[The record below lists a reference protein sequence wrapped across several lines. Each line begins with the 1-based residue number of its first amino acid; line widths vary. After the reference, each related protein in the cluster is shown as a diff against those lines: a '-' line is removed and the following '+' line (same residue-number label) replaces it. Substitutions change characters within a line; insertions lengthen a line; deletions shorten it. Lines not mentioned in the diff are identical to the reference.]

1 MILSVKHMRYLVKE
15 YNAVGVV
22 FKRAGKV
29 YDFLCEGF
37 DIKHGDFVVVESD
50 KGEDMARVCTAPRMI
65 SVPDE
70 QVMKSILR
78 IANADDLKA
87 REQNLKDEPKAFEV
101 CKKLAADAGL
111 DMKLLS
117 AEYCLD
123 RSKITFYFTSEGRV
137 DFRQLVRDLARV
149 FRTRIEMRQIGV
161 RDATKMVGG
170 FGLCG
175 RELCCT
181 NFLRRFDNISIK
193 MAKNQNLIM
202 NPNKISGVCGR
213 LMCCLMFEKEQYD
226 CEGCECDDVEYI
238 ELNDTLDGLIEEDTE
253 NVIKIS
259 DNKENNKHSKN
270 NKYNKNNN
278 NNNKQQ

>member
-1 MILSVKHMRYLVKE
+1 MKE
-15 YNAVGVV
+15 YNAVGVI

-50 KGEDMARVCTAPRMI
+50 KGEDMARVCAAPRMI
-65 SVPDE
+65 SVTDE

-226 CEGCECDDVEYI
+226 CEGCECDDLEYI
-238 ELNDTLDGLIEEDTE
+238 ELNDTLDGLLEEDSE

-259 DNKENNKHSKN
+259 DNKENNK
-270 NKYNKNNN
+270 YNKNNKHNKNKDN
-278 NNNKQQ
+278 NNNKQ

>member
-1 MILSVKHMRYLVKE
+1 MKE
-15 YNAVGVV
+15 YKAIGVM

-29 YDFLCEGF
+29 YDFLCDGF
-37 DIKHGDFVVVESD
+37 EVKSGDYVVVESD
-50 KGEDMARVCTAPRMI
+50 KGEDIAKVCTSLREI

-70 QVMKSILR
+70 QVMKNILR
-78 IANADDLKA
+78 VANEDDMKNN
-87 REQNLKDEPKAFEV
+87 EQNMKDEPKAFEV
-101 CKKLAADAGL
+101 CKKLALDAGL
-111 DMKLLS
+111 DMKLLA

-123 RSKITFYFTSEGRV
+123 RSKITFYFTSEGRI

-161 RDATKMVGG
+161 RDATKMIGG

-226 CEGCECDDVEYI
+226 CEGCEGCNEDVEYI
-238 ELNDTLDGLIEEDTE
+238 ELNDTLDGLINPDDD
-253 NVIKIS
+253 K
-259 DNKENNKHSKN
+259 
-270 NKYNKNNN
+270 KY
-278 NNNKQQ
+278 

>member
-1 MILSVKHMRYLVKE
+1 MILSVKRMRYLVKE
-15 YNAVGVV
+15 YNAVGVI

-29 YDFLCEGF
+29 YDFLCDGF
-37 DIKHGDFVVVESD
+37 DLKHGDNVVVESD
-50 KGEDMARVCTAPRMI
+50 KGEDMARVCIAPRII

-70 QVMKSILR
+70 QVMKGILR
-78 IANADDLKA
+78 IANEEDLKA
-87 REQNLKDEPKAFEV
+87 KEQNLKDEPKAFDV
-101 CKKLAADAGL
+101 CKKLASDAGL

-226 CEGCECDDVEYI
+226 CEGCECGEDIEYI
-238 ELNDTLDGLIEEDTE
+238 ELNDTLDGLLDEDTE
-253 NVIKIS
+253 NVIKL
-259 DNKENNKHSKN
+259 DDTKENKYNNKNYKN
-270 NKYNKNNN
+270 NK
-278 NNNKQQ
+278 KQKQ

>member
-1 MILSVKHMRYLVKE
+1 MKE
-15 YNAVGVV
+15 YNACGVL

-29 YDFLCEGF
+29 YDFLCDGF
-37 DIKHGDFVVVESD
+37 EIKVGDNVVVESD
-50 KGEDMARVCTAPRMI
+50 KGEDMARVCIAPRNI
-65 SVPDE
+65 SVPEE

-78 IANADDLKA
+78 IATEEDLRAK
-87 REQNLKDEPKAFEV
+87 EQNLKDEPKAFEV
-101 CKKLAADAGL
+101 CKKLSSDAGL

-226 CEGCECDDVEYI
+226 CEGCQCMEGEDIEYI
-238 ELNDTLDGLIEEDTE
+238 ELNDTLDGLIIPEE
-253 NVIKIS
+253 NVINIVDDKGKKNNYKG
-259 DNKENNKHSKN
+259 NKYSKN
-270 NKYNKNNN
+270 NK
-278 NNNKQQ
+278 

>member
-1 MILSVKHMRYLVKE
+1 MKE
-15 YNAVGVV
+15 YNAIGVI
-22 FKRAGKV
+22 FKQAGKV
-29 YDFLCEGF
+29 YDFLFDGF
-37 DIKHGDFVVVESD
+37 DVKHGDLVIVESD
-50 KGEDMARVCTAPRMI
+50 KGEDMARVCIAPRII
-65 SVPDE
+65 SVPDD
-70 QVMKSILR
+70 QSMKNILR
-78 IANADDLKA
+78 IANENDLKSK
-87 REQNLKDEPKAFEV
+87 EQNLKDEPKAFDV
-101 CKKLAADAGL
+101 CKKLVSEAGL

-123 RSKITFYFTSEGRV
+123 RSKITFYFTSDGRI

-181 NFLRRFDNISIK
+181 RFLRRFDNISIK

-213 LMCCLMFEKEQYD
+213 LMCCLMFEKDTDSCEE
-226 CEGCECDDVEYI
+226 CEGVEYI
-238 ELNDTLDGLIEEDTE
+238 ELNDTLDGLL
-253 NVIKIS
+253 
-259 DNKENNKHSKN
+259 DNDIDD
-270 NKYNKNNN
+270 KYNKNKNY
-278 NNNKQQ
+278 K